1 MSPPSAH
8 LWWYKLKP
16 LELLVLMAMYQHCSD
31 GSSCRAAVTRYAAY
45 CKLSE
50 RKVQYILRALC
61 KRGVLTQ
68 LSPGNP
74 TRRQPA
80 VYRINE
86 AAMQED
92 PRWKFSIDEKGRRTA
107 EYRTLQQTLPGIA
120 RPWDPQIP
128 DDRLGSRAGAQCAPV
143 HGVQETGAQNVA
155 KEVHGVQETGAQH
168 APDLKAFDLRAI
180 DPKEREAPQKTA
192 LALSSD
198 QEGTI
203 ENEWAWSQRRGR

>member
-1 MSPPSAH
+1 
-8 LWWYKLKP
+8 
-16 LELLVLMAMYQHCSD
+16 MAMYRHCSD
-31 GSSCRAAVTRYAAY
+31 GSSCRAAVARYAAY

-107 EYRTLQQTLPGIA
+107 EYRTLQQSLPGIT

-128 DDRLGSRAGAQCAPV
+128 DERLGKGPGAQCAPV
-143 HGVQETGAQNVA
+143 HGVQGTGAQNIA
-155 KEVHGVQETGAQH
+155 EGVHAMRPRGAQC

-180 DPKEREAPQKTA
+180 DPKEREGPQKPA
-192 LALSSD
+192 LTLPSD
-198 QEGTI
+198 QEGEI
-203 ENEWAWSQRRGR
+203 DNEWYERRGH

>member
-1 MSPPSAH
+1 
-8 LWWYKLKP
+8 
-16 LELLVLMAMYQHCSD
+16 MAMCRHCSD
-31 GSSCRAAVTRYAAY
+31 GSSCRAAVARYAAY

-68 LSPGNP
+68 LSPGHP
-74 TRRQPA
+74 ARRQPA
-80 VYRINE
+80 IYRINE

-92 PRWKFSIDEKGRRTA
+92 PRWQFSIDSQERRTA
-107 EYRTLQQTLPGIA
+107 EYRTLQQSLPGIP

-128 DDRLGSRAGAQCAPV
+128 DDRLGSRPGAQCAPV

-155 KEVHGVQETGAQH
+155 EEVHGVQETGAQC

-180 DPKEREAPQKTA
+180 DPKEREIPQKPA
-192 LALSSD
+192 LALPSD
-198 QEGTI
+198 QEGEI